1 MASMYHFWGQFVQET
16 IILVISWGVIE
27 KKGIRDRDKILDTN
41 AETSS
46 VRFVIIASYII
57 NMFFTFNF
65 NFPAAP
71 FNFEVGSSFRREARI
86 IKNSDC

>member
-1 MASMYHFWGQFVQET
+1 MASLYHFGGRFVQET
-16 IILVISWGVIE
+16 IILVFSWGALK
-27 KKGIRDRDKILDTN
+27 KKGVRDWDSILDTN
-41 AETSS
+41 IETSS

-86 IKNSDC
+86 VENSDC

>member
-1 MASMYHFWGQFVQET
+1 MASMYHFGGRFVQET
-16 IILVISWGVIE
+16 IILVFSCGVRE
-27 KKGIRDRDKILDTN
+27 IRGVEDRDEILDTN
-41 AETSS
+41 VETSS

-86 IKNSDC
+86 VENSDC